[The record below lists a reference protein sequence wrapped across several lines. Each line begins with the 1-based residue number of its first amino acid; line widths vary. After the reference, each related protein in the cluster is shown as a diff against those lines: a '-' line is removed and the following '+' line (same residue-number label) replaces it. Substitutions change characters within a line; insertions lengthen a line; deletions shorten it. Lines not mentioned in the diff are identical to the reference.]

1 MMRIPHELQAEF
13 SDDTALIDRLTRT
26 NYLFRR
32 LASRYDEINSNIN
45 RIESEDAP
53 TSDEVL
59 ERLKKRRL
67 KLKDDIATMVAKLK
81 RRM

>member
-1 MMRIPHELQAEF
+1 MMRVQHDLQAEF
-13 SDDTALIDRLTRT
+13 SEDRVLVDRLMRT

-32 LASRYDEINSNIN
+32 LAARYEEINSNIN
-45 RIESEDAP
+45 RIEIEDEP

-67 KLKDDIATMVAKLK
+67 KLKDDIASIIAKLK